1 MHATVADESRPA
13 EPEAVD
19 AGKDVPL
26 ARLEALAVAIDAFL
40 RAGMI
45 EHARPLAAELAAMV
59 QAARGPRATV
69 LSLAEH
75 RARDES

>member
-1 MHATVADESRPA
+1 MHATVSDESRPA
-13 EPEAVD
+13 EPEPVD
-19 AGKDVPL
+19 ACKNVPW
-26 ARLEALAVAIDAFL
+26 ARLEALAVAIDTFL

-45 EHARPLAAELAAMV
+45 EHARPLATELAAMV

-75 RARDES
+75 RDRDET